1 MPTSNIMM
9 NEAWLL
15 PNGTDRYS
23 VHSFIWFLPLFPW
36 NTEPGMG
43 KDRGLPDKSQ
53 DLSVSRCETTLDL
66 LAQAIVQQNSIHC
79 EPERNHQRWE
89 SPLPICKLITFCIFS
104 WWKVQ
109 GALQISFIRGLK
121 LPWWLSGKEPLPKA
135 GDLGLIPESG
145 RSPGDGNGNP
155 LQCSCQGNPMNRGDW
170 QAIVHEVAK
179 VGHDLATKQ
188 QQSPPNII
196 TLGM

>member
-1 MPTSNIMM
+1 MLTSTIMM

-15 PNGTDRYS
+15 PNRTDRYS
-23 VHSFIWFLPLFPW
+23 VHSFMWFLPIKAVFPW

-43 KDRGLPDKSQ
+43 KEPYYYTENWGLLDKSQ

-66 LAQAIVQQNSIHC
+66 LAQAIIQQTSIHC
-79 EPERNHQRWE
+79 EPERNQQRWE
-89 SPLPICKLITFCIFS
+89 SPLPMCKLITFCIFS
-104 WWKVQ
+104 WHKVQ
-109 GALQISFIRGLK
+109 GALQISFIRRLK

-155 LQCSCQGNPMNRGDW
+155 LQCSCQGNPMNRGAW

-188 QQSPPNII
+188 Q
-196 TLGM
+196 